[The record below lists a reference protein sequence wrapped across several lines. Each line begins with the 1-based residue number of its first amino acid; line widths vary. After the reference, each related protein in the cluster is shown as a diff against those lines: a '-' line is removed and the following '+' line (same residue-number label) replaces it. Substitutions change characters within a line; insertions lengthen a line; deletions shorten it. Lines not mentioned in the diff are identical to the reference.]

1 MKPIPATLLA
11 GAAMAAAIL
20 TGCGRSSDAATAT
33 STASA
38 ATATVVAAKPT
49 TGRAIA
55 ITANDTMKFD
65 TTEIHAKPGEALA
78 VTLTNTGT
86 VPKFSMGHNWV
97 LLTPDAD
104 LVGFAADGAMAAV
117 TNYIPDSFKDKVLA
131 STKLLGPKES
141 DTALFYA
148 PKAPGKY
155 PFICAFPGHMQV
167 GMKGFLIVE

>member
-1 MKPIPATLLA
+1 
-11 GAAMAAAIL
+11 MAAAVL
-20 TGCGRSSDAATAT
+20 TGCGRSSDPASAASATAASAAPAATA
-33 STASA
+33 A
-38 ATATVVAAKPT
+38 AVADKPA
-49 TGRAIA
+49 TGRAVA

-65 TTEIHAKPGEALA
+65 TTEIHAKAGEALA

-86 VPKFSMGHNWV
+86 IPKFSMGHNWV

-104 LVGFAADGAMAAV
+104 LAAFAADGAMAAA

-131 STKLLGPKES
+131 NTKLLGPKES

-148 PKAPGKY
+148 PKTPGKY

-167 GMKGFLIVE
+167 GMKGYLIVE